1 VVGGMITT
9 VFAVLF
15 VMPLLV
21 RSFSSSKDLDRVT
34 EE

>member
-1 VVGGMITT
+1 MITT

-21 RSFSSSKDLDRVT
+21 RRFTSGKDLDRVS
-34 EE
+34 ED